1 MKDLLLILQEHWLSI
16 LLLGLSA
23 IPASFMHVHDHGKWK
38 GRGKPAGFFGV
49 HQWTRKYKRNAR
61 GAEIG
66 VVMADVEGNLI
77 PAFWGS
83 TTIFVMVTDAYHA
96 SQALMRILMSLSLTL
111 SIGAPW
117 YFAGLIWAIYA
128 TIHWLFY
135 KLLSR

>member
-1 MKDLLLILQEHWLSI
+1 MKDLLLILEEHWLSI

-23 IPASFMHVHDHGKWK
+23 IPAAYMHCHDHGKLK
-38 GRGKPAGFFGV
+38 GWGEPWGFFGWNQQV
-49 HQWTRKYKRNAR
+49 RKYKWDGN
-61 GAEIG
+61 
-66 VVMADVEGNLI
+66 VVTDQ

-96 SQALMRILMSLSLTL
+96 SQAFMRILMSLSLTL
-111 SIGAPW
+111 AIGAPW

-128 TIHWLFY
+128 MIHAIGY